1 MMAAIEIPK
10 KSSNIETALL
20 MVFSNIRLP
29 HLTLSV
35 TELKSKASEVEMSL
49 SKHIV

>member
-1 MMAAIEIPK
+1 MNAIETPK

-20 MVFSNIRLP
+20 KVFSNTRLP
-29 HLTLSV
+29 HLTLSC

-49 SKHIV
+49 RKHIA